1 MPTPAKKAAPV
12 KKAAEKKVALGNPD
26 EAAAHA
32 TRPKPSRPKPSAAD
46 AYQQLALEWALR
58 EAFDPVAWPHARHK
72 IEKTPMPDEVRQV
85 LLERVDLMG

>member
-1 MPTPAKKAAPV
+1 MTTSKAPAKKAVPAKKAAP
-12 KKAAEKKVALGNPD
+12 KLGNPD

-32 TRPKPSRPKPSAAD
+32 IKKPDPQA

-58 EAFDPVAWPHARHK
+58 RAFDGPAWPQARRQVLK
-72 IEKTPMPDEVRQV
+72 AQPMSEEVRQV